1 MARRQNHVSLSVL
14 MQGFILTI
22 KTEGKARSTVDF
34 LEGNLRRFL
43 WYAREHGWADDARA
57 VDAWK
62 IREFLGYAGTARH
75 RWGVTG
81 NGYR

>member
-22 KTEGKARSTVDF
+22 ETEGKAPSTVEF

-62 IREFLGYAGTARH
+62 IREFLGYAGTAH
-75 RWGVTG
+75 DRWGVTG